1 MVELATL
8 LTRCRQ
14 RDDLAWEALV
24 RRMQGR
30 VYGTAL
36 HYLRSPEDARE
47 VAQDVFVRL
56 YRHLSSIEFTDE
68 PGFVA
73 WLLQTT
79 RNAAFDRLRQIR
91 SRPPRADVP
100 AEEAG
105 LQDASPTPEEAS
117 LAESK
122 AALVHRAL
130 AELSDL
136 NREILVLKDIQGM
149 DIRQVAEVLHI
160 PLGTVKSRAS
170 RARLELARR
179 VLALDPSY
187 GS

>member
-1 MVELATL
+1 LVELATL
-8 LTRCRQ
+8 LTRCRR

-24 RRMQGR
+24 RRMQPR

-36 HYLRSPEDARE
+36 HLLRSPEDARE

-56 YRHLSSIEFTDE
+56 YRNLAGLEFSDE
-68 PGFVA
+68 TQFVA

-79 RNAAFDRLRQIR
+79 RNAAVDRIRQIR

-105 LQDASPTPEEAS
+105 LRDALPSPEEAS
-117 LAESK
+117 LAGDRQ
-122 AALVHRAL
+122 ALVQRAL

-136 NREILVLKDIQGM
+136 NREILVLKEIQGL
-149 DIRQVAEVLHI
+149 DVREVAEILHI
-160 PLGTVKSRAS
+160 PQGTVKSRAS

-187 GS
+187 GA

>member
-24 RRMQGR
+24 RRTQAR

-36 HYLRSPEDARE
+36 HCLRSPEDARD
-47 VAQDVFVRL
+47 VAQEVFVRL
-56 YRHLSSIEFTDE
+56 YKHVGSVEFADE
-68 PGFVA
+68 SGFLA

-79 RNAAFDRLRQIR
+79 RNASFDRLRQIR

-105 LQDASPTPEEAS
+105 LADARPSPEDAS
-117 LAESK
+117 LAE
-122 AALVHRAL
+122 ARQALVHRAL

-136 NREILVLKDIQGM
+136 NREILVLKEIQGL
-149 DIRQVAEVLHI
+149 DIRQVAAILRI

-179 VLALDPSY
+179 VLALDPSL
-187 GS
+187 GA

>member
-8 LTRCRQ
+8 LTRCRG

-36 HYLRSPEDARE
+36 HYLRSPEDARD
-47 VAQDVFVRL
+47 VAQEVFVRL
-56 YRHLSSIEFTDE
+56 YRHLGSIEFEDE

-79 RNAAFDRLRQIR
+79 RNASFDRLRQIR

-105 LQDASPTPEEAS
+105 LADEAPSPEETS
-117 LAESK
+117 LAE
-122 AALVHRAL
+122 ARQALVHRAL

-136 NREILVLKDIQGM
+136 NREILLLKEIQGL
-149 DIRQVAEVLHI
+149 DIRQVAEILHI

-170 RARLELARR
+170 RARVELARR

-187 GS
+187 GA

>member
-1 MVELATL
+1 MIDTATL
-8 LTRCRQ
+8 LERCRH

-24 RRMQGR
+24 RRVQPR

-36 HYLRSPEDARE
+36 HYLRAPEDARE

-56 YRHLSSIEFTDE
+56 YRHLSTLEFGDE
-68 PGFVA
+68 GGFLG
-73 WLLQTT
+73 WLVQTT
-79 RNAAFDRLRQIR
+79 RNACFDRMRQLR

-100 AEEAG
+100 AEEAN
-105 LQDASPTPEEAS
+105 LEDAQPSPEEAS
-117 LAESK
+117 LAG
-122 AALVHRAL
+122 ARQALVHRAM
-130 AELSDL
+130 ADLSEL
-136 NREILVLKDIQGM
+136 NREILLLKEIQGL
-149 DIRQVAEVLHI
+149 DIRQVAEILHI

-187 GS
+187 GA

>member
-8 LTRCRQ
+8 LTRCRD

-24 RRMQGR
+24 RRMQPR

-36 HYLRSPEDARE
+36 HLLRSAEDARD
-47 VAQDVFVRL
+47 VAQEVFVRL
-56 YRHLSSIEFTDE
+56 YRSLVGLKFTDE
-68 PGFVA
+68 GQFVG

-79 RNAAFDRLRQIR
+79 RNAAVDRIRQIR

-105 LQDASPTPEEAS
+105 LPAARLSPEEAA
-117 LAESK
+117 LAGDRQ
-122 AALVHRAL
+122 ALVHRAL
-130 AELSDL
+130 AGLSDI
-136 NREILVLKDIQGM
+136 NREILVLKEIQGL
-149 DIRQVAEVLHI
+149 DVREVAEILHI
-160 PLGTVKSRAS
+160 PEGTVKSRAS

-179 VLALDPSY
+179 VLQLDPSY
-187 GS
+187 GG